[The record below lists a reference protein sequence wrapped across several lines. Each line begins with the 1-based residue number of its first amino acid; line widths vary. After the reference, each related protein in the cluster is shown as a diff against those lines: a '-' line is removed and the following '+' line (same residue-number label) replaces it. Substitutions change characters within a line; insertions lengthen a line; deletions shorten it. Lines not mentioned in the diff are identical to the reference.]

1 MGRSRNLAM
10 IIIFHLLPPETMLL
24 KSIFG
29 KTGSLPLPSKFALSV
44 AALRPGNLDM
54 IV

>member
-29 KTGSLPLPSKFALSV
+29 KTGSLPLASKFALSV